1 MGLLLLQ
8 IVPVA
13 VGIAVNPVPIIA
25 ALIMAGTRRP
35 VANGSAF
42 IAALIVVMALFGG
55 VVLVLVPP
63 SSLAG
68 SGSAEDYVAVAWLLI
83 GLGFLAAFAV
93 MALRR
98 PARGRAEREPR
109 WMALIDRLGP
119 AGAAVVGINPT
130 RRGAELASDIRHTD
144 CMLVVTE
151 AEYLGDVIGDINR
164 RRGSILDQLERGTN
178 IAVVAW
184 ANKTARTAWALVRHG
199 RTYDTSWKSSAPVA
213 A

>member
-25 ALIMAGTRRP
+25 ALVMAGTRRP

-98 PARGRAEREPR
+98 PARGLCDARQPGYDTAHFE
-109 WMALIDRLGP
+109 
-119 AGAAVVGINPT
+119 T
-130 RRGAELASDIRHTD
+130 F
-144 CMLVVTE
+144 
-151 AEYLGDVIGDINR
+151 
-164 RRGSILDQLERGTN
+164 SILN
-178 IAVVAW
+178 
-184 ANKTARTAWALVRHG
+184 
-199 RTYDTSWKSSAPVA
+199 
-213 A
+213 